1 MNDQAVCAPATL
13 AIALAD
19 GGQVDIADF
28 CGQKLVIFFC
38 GGDATEMQ
46 REIDSYDRLA
56 EEFQHAGGWVIG
68 IAGPSLAPAPERTPR
83 NHVHIG
89 LDADGAIFNALAA
102 RCPTVELNGR
112 TGATILIDRGAV
124 RRAWPGTGHAAEA
137 LAAVRE
143 RR

>member
-1 MNDQAVCAPATL
+1 MNDLSTCARSSL

-19 GGQVDIADF
+19 GGLVDIADF

-38 GGDATEMQ
+38 GDDASGTQ

-56 EEFQHAGGWVIG
+56 GEFQKAGCWVIG
-68 IAGPSLAPAPERTPR
+68 VARPAFVPAPERTPID
-83 NHVHIG
+83 HVHIG
-89 LDADGAIFNALAA
+89 SDAEGAIFNALAA
-102 RCPTVELNGR
+102 RFPTVELDGR
-112 TGATILIDRGAV
+112 GGATVLIDRGVA
-124 RRAWPGTGHAAEA
+124 RHAWPGKGHAAEA